1 MDVKSVNHSAPTPP
15 PKAQKAQQVREPT
28 PEQKKAQAKQEQPQ
42 PAEQRPNK
50 PVVNA
55 QGQTTG
61 RLVNTTA

>member
-1 MDVKSVNHSAPTPP
+1 MDVKSVNHSPPTPP
-15 PKAQKAQQVREPT
+15 PKAQKVQEPT
-28 PEQKKAQAKQEQPQ
+28 PEQKNVQAKQEQPQ
-42 PAEQRPNK
+42 RTEEQRR

>member
-1 MDVKSVNHSAPTPP
+1 MDVKSVNQAAATPP
-15 PKAQKAQQVREPT
+15 PKAQKVKEPT
-28 PEQKKAQAKQEQPQ
+28 PEQKNVQAKQEQPHRTE
-42 PAEQRPNK
+42 AQRR

>member
-1 MDVKSVNHSAPTPP
+1 MDVKSVNHSANTPP
-15 PKAQKAQQVREPT
+15 PKAQRAPEPT
-28 PEQKKAQAKQEQPQ
+28 PEQKK
-42 PAEQRPNK
+42 QRTQQQQVPHTEEHHAK